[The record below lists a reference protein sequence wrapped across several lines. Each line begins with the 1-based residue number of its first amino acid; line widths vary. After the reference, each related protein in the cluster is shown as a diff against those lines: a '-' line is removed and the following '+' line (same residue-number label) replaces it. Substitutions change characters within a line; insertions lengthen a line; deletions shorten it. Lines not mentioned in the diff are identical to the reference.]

1 MDLTK
6 LGVLETAKL
15 IHEKKVSCEEVV
27 KAYLKNIE
35 ERKSLNAVIEV
46 FEDAL
51 SEAKKVDEKI
61 KNNEPLKELEGVPM
75 IIKDNILIK
84 GKKAGCA
91 SKFMQNFVAPYDATV
106 IKKLRD
112 AGVIFLG
119 RANMDEFAMG
129 SSTEKSCY
137 GICHN
142 ALDESRV
149 PGGSSGGSASA
160 VAANLACATLGS
172 DTGGSIRQPA
182 SYNGVYG
189 IKPTYGRVSRFGLIA
204 FASSLDQIGPLTKNL
219 EDSAKLLE
227 IISGKDSNDMTSS
240 KEKVEDFSKFDMKKT
255 YKFGICDEVE
265 EKMKNIVTKPVYDSI
280 MKRLEEKGCEFVHFS
295 IKDFN
300 LCLPI
305 YYVLSTAEATSNLG
319 RFDGVKYTVRSANAK
334 DVNEIYLKSRSEG
347 FGEEVKRRI
356 LLGSYVLSSGYF
368 DAYYNKAKKLQQ
380 RLTKQLTEVFNSC
393 DAVLLPT
400 TPNVAFKIGSKG
412 DNPVDMYLE
421 DIFTTIANITGVPA
435 ISIPCGKGE
444 NDLPLGLQVLTNKF
458 EEKKL
463 YSVASYID
471 ALLKGENAWKIM
483 K

>member
-6 LGVLETAKL
+6 LGVIETAKL
-15 IHEKKVSCEEVV
+15 IREKKVSCEEVI

-35 ERKSLNAVIEV
+35 EKKALNAVVEV
-46 FEDAL
+46 FSDAIL
-51 SEAKKVDEKI
+51 EAKKVDEKI
-61 KNNEPLKELEGVPM
+61 KNNKPLKELEGVPM

-84 GKKAGCA
+84 GKKVGCA

-106 IKKLRD
+106 ITKLKK
-112 AGVIFLG
+112 AGVIFIG

-142 ALDESRV
+142 ALDFSRV
-149 PGGSSGGSASA
+149 PGGSSGGSACA
-160 VAANLACATLGS
+160 VGANLACATLGS

-189 IKPTYGRVSRFGLIA
+189 IKPTYVRVSRFGLIA

-227 IISGKDSNDMTSS
+227 IIAGDDEHDMTSS
-240 KEKVEDFSKFDMKKT
+240 KEKVDKYSNFDVKKT
-255 YKFGICDEVE
+255 YKFAICDEVE
-265 EKMKNIVTKPVYDSI
+265 EKMKDMVTKPVYDNI
-280 MKRLEEKGCEFVHFS
+280 MKKLQEKGCQFIHFS

-305 YYVLSTAEATSNLG
+305 YYVLAPAEATSNLG
-319 RFDGVKYTVRSANAK
+319 RFDGVKYTVRSENVK

-368 DAYYNKAKKLQQ
+368 DAYYNKAKKLQM
-380 RLTKQLTEVFNSC
+380 RLTKQLTDVFKSA

-421 DIFTTIANITGVPA
+421 DIFTTLANITGVPA

-444 NDLPLGLQVLTNKF
+444 DDMPLGLQIMTDKF

-463 YSVASYID
+463 YSVVSYID
-471 ALLKGENAWKIM
+471 TLLKGENA
-483 K
+483 

>member
-1 MDLTK
+1 M
-6 LGVLETAKL
+6 
-15 IHEKKVSCEEVV
+15 
-27 KAYLKNIE
+27 
-35 ERKSLNAVIEV
+35 
-46 FEDAL
+46 
-51 SEAKKVDEKI
+51 
-61 KNNEPLKELEGVPM
+61 
-75 IIKDNILIK
+75 
-84 GKKAGCA
+84 
-91 SKFMQNFVAPYDATV
+91 
-106 IKKLRD
+106 
-112 AGVIFLG
+112 
-119 RANMDEFAMG
+119 
-129 SSTEKSCY
+129 
-137 GICHN
+137 
-142 ALDESRV
+142 
-149 PGGSSGGSASA
+149 
-160 VAANLACATLGS
+160 
-172 DTGGSIRQPA
+172 
-182 SYNGVYG
+182 
-189 IKPTYGRVSRFGLIA
+189 
-204 FASSLDQIGPLTKNL
+204 

-471 ALLKGENAWKIM
+471 ALLKGENA
-483 K
+483 